1 MTLVQTQAGPPQRIE
16 RIVLGIT
23 GGIAAYK
30 AAELVRLLVQ
40 DDVSVQVVM
49 TEAATRFIAP
59 ATFQAL
65 SGRGVFVDLWD
76 DRVDNG
82 MAHIDLSRAAQ
93 AILVAPAS
101 ADFIA
106 KLVHGRADDLLSTLC
121 LARECPLL
129 VAPAMNR
136 QMWENAAT
144 RRNIARLA
152 ADGVTLL
159 GPASGDQACGEIGEG
174 RMLEPSELR
183 DALDAFFLPKPLAGK
198 RVLLTAG
205 PTQEAIDPVRVVTNL
220 SSGKM
225 GYALARAC
233 AEAGAIVTM
242 VSGPTSLETPGGVA
256 RIDVKSAADMLQAVE
271 QNIDGVDVFIGV
283 AAVADYTIANPGT
296 LKHKKD
302 SGPLRLDFSP
312 TVDILARIA
321 ARASPPFCVGFA
333 AESEDVE
340 TNAEVKRLRK
350 RVPLLV
356 ANRAQD
362 ALGSD
367 SNAVTLID
375 DRGRHR
381 LDSAPKIDIARKIVA
396 HMAQML
402 GVA

>member
-144 RRNIARLA
+144 RRNIAQLA

>member
-242 VSGPTSLETPGGVA
+242 VSGPTSLDTPSGVA

-271 QNIDGVDVFIGV
+271 RNIDGVDVFIGV

-296 LKHKKD
+296 SKHKMD

-375 DRGRHR
+375 DRGHHR

>member
-296 LKHKKD
+296 SKHKKD

-333 AESEDVE
+333 AESEDIE

-375 DRGRHR
+375 DRGHHR